1 VILVTQ
7 RLLVGLA
14 ALALALGLA
23 SCGKKAEGGP
33 ASALEAAARP
43 IDEAEFEAEPAKDAP
58 PPAAGYSASM
68 LKLEVLLDRARFSPG
83 LIDGRFDENLRHALM
98 AYRQAAGMK
107 GEPALDKA
115 VWTKLAMADPRPA
128 LRAYTIDADDVAGP
142 FTPNPPADLAGM
154 ARLDVLGYATPAEE
168 LAEAFHMDPALL
180 TALNPGIKFQPG
192 ETILVA
198 DRGGDD
204 LGADVFRVEVD
215 GVLNLVRAFGAA
227 GDLLAVYPATVGAI
241 GKPAPKGLF
250 TVASIEAQPNYDYQT
265 EQISLGGPDR
275 GPTVMPPGP
284 NSPVGAVWIGL
295 DPAGCG
301 IQGVPDPAGVGKPSG
316 RGCVRLTN
324 WDARE
329 LARGV
334 RAGVPVAFR

>member
-1 VILVTQ
+1 MAP
-7 RLLVGLA
+7 LLV
-14 ALALALGLA
+14 ALALGLGLA
-23 SCGKKAEGGP
+23 SCGKKTGAP
-33 ASALEAAARP
+33 ALAGLDKIARLVN
-43 IDEAEFEAEPAKDAP
+43 DAGFEAEPAKGAAP
-58 PPAAGYSASM
+58 PKAGYSASV

-83 LIDGRFDENLRHALM
+83 VIDGRFDENLRHALM

-107 GEPALDKA
+107 GEPALDRT
-115 VWTKLAMADPRPA
+115 VWAKLTKADPRPV

-142 FTPNPPADLAGM
+142 FTPDPPKDLAGM

-168 LAEAFHMDPALL
+168 LAEAFHMDPGLL
-180 TALNPGIKFQPG
+180 TALNPGAKFRAG
-192 ETILVA
+192 DTILVA

-204 LGADVFRVEVD
+204 LGVDIFRVEVD
-215 GVLNLVRAFGAA
+215 GVLNLVRAFGAK
-227 GDLLAVYPATVGAI
+227 GELLAAYPATVGAI
-241 GKPAPKGLF
+241 GAPAPKGLF
-250 TVASIEAQPNYDYQT
+250 TIDSVEAQPNYDYQT
-265 EQISLGGPDR
+265 GQISLGGPDR

-295 DPAGCG
+295 SPAGCG